1 MKHESPKKKEI
12 FLLLALRQNERL
24 SLLEKD
30 RTDPADNLADQF
42 SPSFL
47 TQLPAS
53 EAKKI
58 EQLYLAY
65 QNRSAEEKQKWREQI
80 ETYISSDETN
90 VDENIHW
97 SHIEKAMQNETT
109 AIREI
114 VAAGLHSNYRKYFVQ
129 EPNAKENVSS
139 VRSSFV
145 EKTVRKTFAA
155 QFVALHNL
163 PSVSAF
169 DRLSGAQVARLVRQA
184 GIREV
189 ALACIRITAVESV
202 AAFLRRFS
210 AEDARAIAA
219 QMSGLPEIGNERLSF
234 AENLVQS
241 AMEDEPKPSAM
252 LDLLGIRLVGTL
264 LCAGEKSRIIYTTQ
278 KLPLEFAPKLAE
290 IIDTQCRQ
298 TPAELQNEIGAE
310 VERLAEI
317 VVNTI
322 EKVE

>member
-1 MKHESPKKKEI
+1 M
-12 FLLLALRQNERL
+12 LLALRRNARIGL
-24 SLLEKD
+24 SEKNPID
-30 RTDPADNLADQF
+30 TADNLTDKFFTSF
-42 SPSFL
+42 SA
-47 TQLPAS
+47 QLSTS

-58 EQLYLAY
+58 EKIYLEY
-65 QNRSAEEKQKWREQI
+65 QNKTVEEKQKWREQI
-80 ETYISSDETN
+80 ETYISSDQTN

-97 SHIEKAMQNETT
+97 SHIEKALQNETT

-114 VAAGLHSNYRKYFVQ
+114 VAAGLHPNYRKYFAQ
-129 EPNAKENVSS
+129 KLNTKENVSS
-139 VRSSFV
+139 VRSNFV
-145 EKTVRKTFAA
+145 EKTVRKTFAG
-155 QFVALHNL
+155 QFVSLHNL
-163 PSVSAF
+163 SGVSAF
-169 DRLSGAQVARLVRQA
+169 DRLSGAQIARLVRQA

-219 QMSGLPEIGNERLSF
+219 QMSGLPEVGNERLSF

-264 LCAGEKSRIIYTTQ
+264 LCVGEKSRVIYTTQ
-278 KLPLEFAPKLAE
+278 KLPLEFAPKLIE
-290 IIDTQCRQ
+290 IIETQCLQ
-298 TPAELQNEIGAE
+298 TPDELQSEISVE
-310 VERLAEI
+310 IERLAETI
-317 VVNTI
+317 TNTI